1 MTPFAVNKRK
11 NLRAYRVEQIEYDK
25 TEFFSD
31 VGGAA
36 GLLLGISLTSLIGML
51 GNIKSKKLSSFSYP
65 SLSTFL
71 CLSLSLPTSS
81 LLSYWLNEKSNT
93 NLLHFKTFAY
103 QFWSHLSKNAKSMSG
118 WVVRQY
124 FKRKTLGILG
134 NNYCRKRCAHVSK
147 WPNVLCLTQTTW
159 KLALAV
165 SDG

>member
-1 MTPFAVNKRK
+1 M
-11 NLRAYRVEQIEYDK
+11 EQIEYDK

-81 LLSYWLNEKSNT
+81 LLSY
-93 NLLHFKTFAY
+93 
-103 QFWSHLSKNAKSMSG
+103 
-118 WVVRQY
+118 
-124 FKRKTLGILG
+124 
-134 NNYCRKRCAHVSK
+134 
-147 WPNVLCLTQTTW
+147 
-159 KLALAV
+159 
-165 SDG
+165 